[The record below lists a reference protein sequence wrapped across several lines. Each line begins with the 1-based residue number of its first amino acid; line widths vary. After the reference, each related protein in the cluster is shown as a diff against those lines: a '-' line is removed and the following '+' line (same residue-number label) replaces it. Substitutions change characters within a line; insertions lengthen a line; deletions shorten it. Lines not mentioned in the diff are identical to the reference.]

1 MDIENNRD
9 PFINL
14 DRYCQD
20 CRIVVAVNVT
30 VYVNVTRFPGQNL
43 AVFCAFQINVACPM
57 SCAFV
62 GFQRQTDC
70 GRDTLG
76 FTSVAISVNCFI
88 TDALQ
93 NSNFFPK
100 CPETGITVIEQ
111 ILLLFSLIELIL
123 NTTREISIYSF
134 SRSKTTYFS

>member
-57 SCAFV
+57 SCICRILASDRLRERYIV
-62 GFQRQTDC
+62 VYIC
-70 GRDTLG
+70 I
-76 FTSVAISVNCFI
+76 AISVNCFI